1 MTVME
6 FITYLSCSDQAAV
19 DGLTNACG
27 SNQGGVDCEPWWNV
41 LEHDREA
48 VR

>member
-27 SNQGGVDCEPWWNV
+27 SNRRGLRTLVE
-41 LEHDREA
+41 RA
-48 VR
+48 RA